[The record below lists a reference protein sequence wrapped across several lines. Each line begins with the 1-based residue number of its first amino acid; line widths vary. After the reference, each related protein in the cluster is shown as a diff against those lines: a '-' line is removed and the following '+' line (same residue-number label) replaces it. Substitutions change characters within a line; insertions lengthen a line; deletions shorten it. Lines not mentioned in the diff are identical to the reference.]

1 MRPSQVPAQA
11 TKEGWIL
18 DTNAILDAIG
28 AAYELL
34 ANDAAID
41 MPREFAKAFNRMNFL
56 YTRAIAIQDYKTGLA
71 CQKEINALLARNA
84 SPFLE

>member
-1 MRPSQVPAQA
+1 
-11 TKEGWIL
+11 
-18 DTNAILDAIG
+18 
-28 AAYELL
+28 
-34 ANDAAID
+34 